1 MKIINLTPHAITTA
15 GLVIPTS
22 GDIARVSVTRTQRG
36 NINGIPVF
44 VPTFGDVTGL
54 PDPSLDTVYLVSAMV
69 RSHPAV
75 SSRADVCSPGALVR
89 DDAGNIIGCDGL
101 DFNASNQ

>member
-1 MKIINLTPHAITTA
+1 MKIINLTPHTITAAGVAI
-15 GLVIPTS
+15 PPS

-36 NINGIPVF
+36 DINGIPVF
-44 VPTFGDVTGL
+44 VPTFGDVAGL
-54 PDPSLDTVYLVSAMV
+54 PNPAPDTAYLVSAMV

-75 SSRADVCSPGALVR
+75 ASRADVCSPGALIR

-101 DFNASNQ
+101 DFNA